1 MPIQLI
7 FVGYVK
13 ERFKDIIF
21 FASHTGMV
29 LQVVYLTVDT
39 AVVQACANLFTVCIS
54 SNFPL
59 WSLERWLSSN
69 SSIDPL

>member
-13 ERFKDIIF
+13 ERLKDIIF
-21 FASHTGMV
+21 FASHTCMV

-39 AVVQACANLFTVCIS
+39 AVVQATSQYCPMTNKSAN
-54 SNFPL
+54 P
-59 WSLERWLSSN
+59 
-69 SSIDPL
+69 

>member
-21 FASHTGMV
+21 FASHTRLV

-39 AVVQACANLFTVCIS
+39 AVMQACANLFTVY
-54 SNFPL
+54 N
-59 WSLERWLSSN
+59 
-69 SSIDPL
+69 